1 MALPRAVPR
10 LTGLTAS
17 RALALIALLQDRT
30 TAALLP
36 AGMATAPAAAAP
48 AAAAPPDSWMY
59 SADGQPKGPL
69 PGFSLLRLLERG
81 VVPPNATVWAPHL
94 SEWAPI
100 TEADGLAT
108 RAKLC
113 RQRFYVM
120 DRQERRGPFILGELR
135 RRFEAGEID
144 GLSQIFVEG
153 SEAWQQLSSVEG
165 LRDVL
170 QPPQLQQEV
179 EAEAFVPDETE
190 QPQKEKTR
198 SFKGDDGV
206 SYVFRDGDWVP
217 GEASESEEEVP
228 PEKPVAEPKKKKRKK
243 KQGWDA
249 KTTKCW
255 IYVTGLPP
263 DATADELAEHFGKCG
278 AIARDL
284 ENAPKIKLY
293 RDDAGALKGDASLC
307 YANASSVDVACSIL
321 DGGSLRFDVPLRV
334 TKADFGSARYGAFD
348 QSKVKKVNPQKAHVA
363 RRAQRQAQNWSYDVD
378 SGASPE
384 NAMRIVVVES
394 CFSIEDA
401 PVQEVLDEKEKSKYD
416 LFAESVQK
424 ELLGLLEGG
433 GAPLDRAVV
442 HRHGVVVF
450 KFKEPADAQKSVK
463 VWDSAAFRGRKLKAA
478 FWDGVTDY
486 TRVAKEAEEKAEG
499 GEEKRIDAFG
509 DWLEDQGE
517 LPPELQLRVE
527 E

>member
-1 MALPRAVPR
+1 
-10 LTGLTAS
+10 
-17 RALALIALLQDRT
+17 
-30 TAALLP
+30 
-36 AGMATAPAAAAP
+36 MATAPATAPAAAP

-81 VVPPNATVWAPHL
+81 VVPPTATVWAPHL
-94 SEWAPI
+94 KEWAPI
-100 TEADGLAT
+100 TEADGLAV

-120 DRQERRGPFILGELR
+120 DQSQRQGPFILGELR

-153 SEAWQQLSSVEG
+153 SEAWQQLSDVAG

-179 EAEAFVPDETE
+179 AVEAYEPDQTE
-190 QPQKEKTR
+190 ELPKEKTR

-217 GEASESEEEVP
+217 GEASDSDEEVP
-228 PEKPVAEPKKKKRKK
+228 PEKPVPDQPKKKKRKK
-243 KQGWDA
+243 KAGWDA

-263 DATADELAEHFGKCG
+263 DATAEELAEHFGKCG

-293 RDDAGALKGDASLC
+293 KDDAGALKGDASLC

-348 QSKVKKVNPQKAHVA
+348 QSKGKKVNPQKAHVA

-394 CFSIEDA
+394 CFSLEDA
-401 PVQEVLDEKEKSKYD
+401 PAQEVLDEGKSKYD

-424 ELLGLLEGG
+424 ELLALLEGG

-450 KFKEPADAQKSVK
+450 KFKEPSDAQKSVK
-463 VWDSAAFRGRKLKAA
+463 VWDACEFRGRTLKAA

>member
-1 MALPRAVPR
+1 MIAAPPPAALQPLQMA
-10 LTGLTAS
+10 
-17 RALALIALLQDRT
+17 
-30 TAALLP
+30 TAAP
-36 AGMATAPAAAAP
+36 TAPAAAPAAP
-48 AAAAPPDSWMY
+48 AAAPPDSWMY
-59 SADGQPKGPL
+59 SSDGQPKGPL

-81 VVPPNATVWAPHL
+81 VVPPTATVWAPHL
-94 SEWAPI
+94 TAWAPI
-100 TEADGLAT
+100 TEADGLAI
-108 RAKLC
+108 RANLC
-113 RQRFYVM
+113 RKRFYVM
-120 DRQERRGPFILGELR
+120 DSNERRGPFILGELR
-135 RRFEAGEID
+135 RRFEDGQID

-179 EAEAFVPDETE
+179 TVEAYEPDETE

-217 GEASESEEEVP
+217 GEASSDDEEVP

-293 RDDAGALKGDASLC
+293 KDESGSLKGDASLC

-363 RRAQRQAQNWSYDVD
+363 RRAQRQAQSWAYDAD

-394 CFSIEDA
+394 CFSLEDA
-401 PVQEVLDEKEKSKYD
+401 PVQEVLDEGKSKYD
-416 LFAESVQK
+416 LFAEGVQK

-450 KFKEPADAQKSVK
+450 KFKEPSDAQKSVK
-463 VWDSAAFRGRKLKAA
+463 VWDACAFRGRTLKAA

>member
-1 MALPRAVPR
+1 
-10 LTGLTAS
+10 
-17 RALALIALLQDRT
+17 
-30 TAALLP
+30 
-36 AGMATAPAAAAP
+36 MATAPAAAAASP
-48 AAAAPPDSWMY
+48 PAAAPAAAAAPPDSWMY

-81 VVPPNATVWAPHL
+81 VVPPTATVWAPHL
-94 SEWAPI
+94 KEWATI
-100 TEADGLAT
+100 TEADGLSV

-120 DRQERRGPFILGELR
+120 DNQQRQGPFILGELR

-153 SEAWQQLSSVEG
+153 SEKWQQLSSVEG

-179 EAEAFVPDETE
+179 QAEAFVPDETE
-190 QPQKEKTR
+190 QPRKEKTR

-206 SYVFRDGDWVP
+206 SYVFKDGDWVP
-217 GEASESEEEVP
+217 GEASEDDEEEVP
-228 PEKPVAEPKKKKRKK
+228 EKEPEKQPKKKKRKK
-243 KQGWDA
+243 KAGWDA

-293 RDDAGALKGDASLC
+293 KDDAGALKGDASLC

-394 CFSIEDA
+394 CFSIDDA
-401 PVQEVLDEKEKSKYD
+401 PPVEVLDEGKSKYD

-424 ELLGLLEGG
+424 ELLALLEGG

-450 KFKEPADAQKSVK
+450 KFKEPSDAQKSVK
-463 VWDSAAFRGRKLKAA
+463 VWDSAEFRGRKLKAA